1 MWHSISRATFL
12 GQKLHS
18 VTFRVISRA
27 SKSSFTQQQFL
38 DNLHNYQG
46 LCCVLQLSEKQLKT
60 EPHQRSFFLRD
71 GVLNL
76 NSATLLLR

>member
-1 MWHSISRATFL
+1 MIYIYIKKEGGTITS
-12 GQKLHS
+12 
-18 VTFRVISRA
+18 
-27 SKSSFTQQQFL
+27 
-38 DNLHNYQG
+38 
-46 LCCVLQLSEKQLKT
+46 VLQLSEKQLKT

>member
-38 DNLHNYQG
+38 DNLQG

>member
-1 MWHSISRATFL
+1 MIYIYKKRGWY
-12 GQKLHS
+12 
-18 VTFRVISRA
+18 
-27 SKSSFTQQQFL
+27 
-38 DNLHNYQG
+38 NNQG

-60 EPHQRSFFLRD
+60 KPHQRSFFLRD

>member
-1 MWHSISRATFL
+1 MIYIYKKRGWY
-12 GQKLHS
+12 
-18 VTFRVISRA
+18 
-27 SKSSFTQQQFL
+27 
-38 DNLHNYQG
+38 NNQG

>member
-38 DNLHNYQG
+38 DSLQG
-46 LCCVLQLSEKQLKT
+46 LLKKKKKSEVTVTKEHL
-60 EPHQRSFFLRD
+60 
-71 GVLNL
+71 
-76 NSATLLLR
+76 